1 MSQKLIIF
9 LSGGVF
15 FLLFVFFSYLVH
27 ENIFTQ
33 FDFDTTVKLQ
43 DNISRRVDNEFSL
56 LSEVGS
62 FETMLLALLI
72 LVFSLGFVRKYLA
85 AVSAFVLFGGF
96 HLIELFGKFFVDHL
110 PPPHFMLRTEQLID
124 FPQFHV
130 RAEFSYPSG
139 HSGRAAFFSVI
150 LLVLI
155 LQNKKLSLPIKILL
169 CAVILG
175 YDALMFVS
183 RVYLGEHWATDVVGG
198 ALLGGA
204 LGLIASTFLV
214 EKRGRVRK
222 AKVTYK
228 TPEI

>member
-1 MSQKLIIF
+1 MSQRLFVF
-9 LSGGVF
+9 LTGVVCF
-15 FLLFVFFSYLVH
+15 VLFVFFSYLVH

-43 DNISRRVDNEFSL
+43 DNISRRVDNEFSF

-62 FETMLLALLI
+62 FEVMLLI
-72 LVFSLGFVRKYLA
+72 LLVLVFTFAFARKYLA
-85 AVSAFVLFGGF
+85 AISAFVLFGGF

-155 LQNKKLSLPIKILL
+155 LQNKKFSLPIKILL

-183 RVYLGEHWATDVVGG
+183 RVYLGEHWATDVIGG
-198 ALLGGA
+198 ALLGAA
-204 LGLIASTFLV
+204 LGLMTSTFLV
-214 EKRGRVRK
+214 KRQK
-222 AKVTYK
+222 KSMQHLSK
-228 TPEI
+228 S